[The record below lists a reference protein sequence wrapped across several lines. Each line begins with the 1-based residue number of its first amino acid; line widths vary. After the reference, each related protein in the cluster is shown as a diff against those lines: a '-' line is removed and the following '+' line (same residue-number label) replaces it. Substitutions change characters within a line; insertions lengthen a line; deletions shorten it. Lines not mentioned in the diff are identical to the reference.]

1 MQLETGDWGLATCN
15 HLIPAMTEDLKKSLQ
30 VLKEGGIILYPTDT
44 IWGLGCDATNAEA
57 VARIYQ
63 IKKRE
68 DTKSML
74 VLVDNED
81 KLYQYIINVPDMAL
95 EISRISEKP
104 TTIIYPGVVDLAPNL
119 VAEDQTMGIRI
130 TADPFCRQLIQKFR
144 KPIVSTSAN
153 ISGENPPANFSKIS
167 DEIKSAVD
175 YVVRW
180 RQNETRKGMPSS
192 IIKIGTN
199 NEIQII
205 RK

>member
-1 MQLETGDWGLATCN
+1 MRGGGTFDQLS
-15 HLIPAMTEDLKKSLQ
+15 MKEDIGKSLQ
-30 VLKEGGIILYPTDT
+30 VLKDGGIILYPTDT
-44 IWGLGCDATNAEA
+44 IWGIGCDATNAEA

-81 KLYQYIINVPDMAL
+81 KLYQYIIDVPDMAL

-104 TTIIYPGVVDLAPNL
+104 TTIIYSGVVDLAPNL
-119 VAEDQTMGIRI
+119 VSEDQTMGIRI
-130 TADPFCRQLIQKFR
+130 TTDPFCRQLIQQFR

-153 ISGENPPANFSKIS
+153 ISGENPPANFSQIS

-175 YVVRW
+175 YIVRW
-180 RQNETRKGMPSS
+180 RQNESRKGEPSS

-205 RK
+205 RE

>member
-1 MQLETGDWGLATCN
+1 MK
-15 HLIPAMTEDLKKSLQ
+15 EDLTKSLQ
-30 VLKEGGIILYPTDT
+30 ILKEGGIILYPTDT
-44 IWGLGCDATNAEA
+44 IWGIGCDATNAEA

-81 KLYQYIINVPDMAL
+81 KLYHYIIDVPDMAL

-104 TTIIYPGVVDLAPNL
+104 TTIIYPAVVDLAPNL

-130 TADPFCRQLIQKFR
+130 TKDPFCRQLIQKFG

-153 ISGENPPANFSKIS
+153 ISGENPPANFSEIS
-167 DEIKSAVD
+167 NEIKSTVD
-175 YVVRW
+175 HVVRW
-180 RQNETRKGMPSS
+180 RQNETRKGKPSS
-192 IIKIGTN
+192 IIKFGSG

-205 RK
+205 RE